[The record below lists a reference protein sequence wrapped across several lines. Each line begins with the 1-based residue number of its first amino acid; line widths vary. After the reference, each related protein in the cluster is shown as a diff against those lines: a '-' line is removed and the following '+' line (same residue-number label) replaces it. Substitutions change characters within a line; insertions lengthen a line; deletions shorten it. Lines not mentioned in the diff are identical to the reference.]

1 MLLALIL
8 RKPLFFTAVLRI
20 PTFLIPPFP
29 FMALS
34 PDVQQKI
41 NTWLTGNYDATTKAD
56 IQQLV
61 ATGQD
66 DALNDAFYRD
76 LEFGTGGLRGVMG
89 AGSNRMN
96 RYTLGMA
103 TQGLS
108 NYLLR
113 SFGGQEIKVA
123 IAHDSRNN
131 SKEFARIAAD
141 IFSANGITVYL
152 FDALRPTPE
161 LSYAIRYL
169 GCQSGCVV
177 TASHNPKEYNGFK
190 VYWNDGAQVVAPHD
204 ENIIEEVQ
212 NIQSVDEVK
221 FQADESKVHL
231 IGQELDDAYL
241 AQVQQLSIDPA
252 AIQRQSDLKIVYTPL
267 HGTGITLV
275 PKALERFGF
284 RNVHVV
290 QEQATPDG
298 NFPTVQSPN
307 PEEKAAMQLALDQAK
322 ALDADIVLATDPDAD
337 RVGMAVKND
346 KGEWV
351 LLNGNQT
358 AALLTQYI
366 LSARKRAGKMTDK
379 DFIVYTIV
387 TSDVLGDIARA
398 HQVKAYN
405 TLTGFKYI
413 AGIIRELEGQETYIC
428 GGEESYG
435 FMIGDFVR
443 DKDAVS
449 ACALV
454 AEMAAV
460 AKDQGRTL
468 YEEMEQMYAE
478 YGLYKEHL
486 ISLTKKGQRG
496 AEEIQEM
503 MRDLRAN
510 PPATIAGS
518 PVVEIRD
525 YKTGKIT
532 DKKTGQ
538 TTETGLESSNV
549 LQFLTEDGS
558 KISARPSGTEPKIKF
573 YFSVKQPLKS
583 TVDFGLADRTLDQRI
598 QAIIEDMQL
607 K

>member
-1 MLLALIL
+1 
-8 RKPLFFTAVLRI
+8 
-20 PTFLIPPFP
+20 
-29 FMALS
+29 MALS

-41 NTWLTGNYDATTKAD
+41 NTWLSGNYDASTKAD

-161 LSYAIRYL
+161 LSFAIRYL
-169 GCQSGCVV
+169 GCQSGCVI

-204 ENIIEEVQ
+204 KNIIEEVQ
-212 NIQSVDEVK
+212 SIQSVDEVR
-221 FQADESKVHL
+221 FQADDSRIHL

-241 AQVQQLSIDPA
+241 TQVQQLSIDPA

-275 PKALERFGF
+275 PQALERFGF

-307 PEEKAAMQLALDQAK
+307 PEEKVAMQLALDQAK

-337 RVGMAVKND
+337 RVGMGVKND

-366 LSARKRAGKMTDK
+366 LSARKHAGKMTDK

-387 TSDVLGDIARA
+387 TSDVLGDIANRY
-398 HQVKAYN
+398 QVKAYN

-413 AGIIRELEGQETYIC
+413 AGIIRDLEGQETYIC

-460 AKDQGRTL
+460 AKDKGRTL
-468 YEEMEQMYAE
+468 YEEMVQMYAD

-503 MRDLRAN
+503 MRELRAN
-510 PPATIAGS
+510 PPVTIAGS

-532 DKKTGQ
+532 DKRTGQ
-538 TTETGLESSNV
+538 TTDTGLESSNV

-573 YFSVKQPLKS
+573 YFSVKQPLAS
-583 TVDFGLADRTLDQRI
+583 TVDFALADRTLDQRI

>member
-1 MLLALIL
+1 
-8 RKPLFFTAVLRI
+8 
-20 PTFLIPPFP
+20 
-29 FMALS
+29 MALT

-41 NTWLTGNYDATTKAD
+41 NTWLSGNYDADTKASLH
-56 IQQLV
+56 QQV
-61 ATGQD
+61 EAND
-66 DALNDAFYRD
+66 EDALNDAFYRD

-89 AGSNRMN
+89 NGSNRMN

-103 TQGLS
+103 TQGLC

-113 SFGGQEIKVA
+113 SFPNQEIKVA

-131 SKEFARIAAD
+131 SPAFARIAAN

-152 FDALRPTPE
+152 FDALRPTPA
-161 LSYAIRYL
+161 LSFAIRYL

-190 VYWNDGAQVVAPHD
+190 VYWQDGAQVVAPHD
-204 ENIIEEVQ
+204 ENIIGEVQ

-221 FQADESKVHL
+221 FEADLSKIHL
-231 IGQELDDAYL
+231 IGQDVDDAYL
-241 AQVQQLSIDPA
+241 AQVQQLSINPEVV
-252 AIQRQSDLKIVYTPL
+252 QRQHDLKIVYTPL
-267 HGTGITLV
+267 HGTGVTLV
-275 PKALERFGF
+275 PPALQRFGF
-284 RNVHVV
+284 TNVHVL
-290 QEQATPDG
+290 EAQATPDG
-298 NFPTVQSPN
+298 NFPTVVSPN
-307 PEEKAAMQLALDQAK
+307 PEEKAAMQLALDKAK
-322 ALDADIVLATDPDAD
+322 ELDADIVLATDPDAD
-337 RVGMAVKND
+337 RVGVGVKNGQ
-346 KGEWV
+346 GEWV

-358 AALLTQYI
+358 AALLTNYI
-366 LSARKRAGKMTDK
+366 LSARAKAGKMTDK

-387 TSDVLGDIARA
+387 TSDVLGEIARR
-398 HQVKAYN
+398 HQVKAYQ

-449 ACALV
+449 ACAMI

-460 AKDQGRTL
+460 AKANGHSL
-468 YEEMEQMYAE
+468 YEEMERMYAE
-478 YGLYKEHL
+478 YGLYKEDL

-518 PVVEIRD
+518 PVVQIRD
-525 YKTGKIT
+525 YKTGKVR
-532 DKKTGQ
+532 DMNSGQ

-549 LQFLTEDGS
+549 LQFLTADGS
-558 KISARPSGTEPKIKF
+558 KVSARPSGTEPKIKF
-573 YFSVKQPLKS
+573 YFSVRQPLKS
-583 TVDFGLADRTLDQRI
+583 AVDFGLADRILDQRI
-598 QAIIEDMQL
+598 ATIIEDMQL

>member
-1 MLLALIL
+1 
-8 RKPLFFTAVLRI
+8 
-20 PTFLIPPFP
+20 
-29 FMALS
+29 MALT
-34 PDVQQKI
+34 DAVQQKI
-41 NTWLTGNYDATTKAD
+41 NTWLTGNYDAATKD
-56 IQQLV
+56 EIRQLQ
-61 ATGQD
+61 AQNQED
-66 DALNDAFYRD
+66 LLSDAFYRD
-76 LEFGTGGLRGVMG
+76 LEFGTGGLRGIMG

-103 TQGLS
+103 TQGLC
-108 NYLLR
+108 NYLLQQ
-113 SFGGQEIKVA
+113 FAGQEIKVA
-123 IAHDSRNN
+123 VAHDSRNN

-152 FDALRPTPE
+152 FEALRPTPE
-161 LSYAIRYL
+161 LSFTIREL

-204 ENIIEEVQ
+204 KNIIREVEA
-212 NIQSVDEVK
+212 IHSVDEVK
-221 FQADESKVHL
+221 FQADESKVHI
-231 IGQELDDAYL
+231 IGADLDAKYL
-241 AQVQQLSIDPA
+241 AKVKALSINPDV
-252 AIQRQSDLKIVYTPL
+252 IQRQHDLKIVYTPI

-275 PKALERFGF
+275 PKALEQLGF
-284 RNVHVV
+284 TNVQVV
-290 QEQATPDG
+290 EGQATPDG

-307 PEEKAAMQLALDQAK
+307 PEEKVAMQMALDQAK

-337 RVGMAVKND
+337 RVGIAVKNTA
-346 KGEWV
+346 GEWV
-351 LLNGNQT
+351 LVNGNQT
-358 AALLTQYI
+358 AALLTYYL
-366 LSARKRAGKMTDK
+366 LSARKQAGKMTDQ

-387 TSDVLGDIARA
+387 TSEVLGDIA
-398 HQVKAYN
+398 KAYGVKSYQ

-413 AGIIRELEGQETYIC
+413 AGLIRELEGKETYIG

-449 ACALV
+449 ACAMI

-460 AKDQGRTL
+460 AKDNGRTL
-468 YEEMEQMYAE
+468 YEEMTEMYAT
-478 YGLYKEHL
+478 YGLYREHL

-503 MRDLRAN
+503 MRELRAN

-518 PVVEIRD
+518 EVVELRD
-525 YKTGKIT
+525 YQTGELR
-532 DKKTGQ
+532 DLRTGQ
-538 TTETGLESSNV
+538 STPTGLEASNV
-549 LQFLTEDGS
+549 LQFITADGS

-573 YFSVKQPLKS
+573 YFSMKAPLAAAA
-583 TVDFGLADRTLDQRI
+583 DFEKGEQQLNERI
-598 QAIIEDMQL
+598 AAIIEDMQL

>member
-1 MLLALIL
+1 MAL
-8 RKPLFFTAVLRI
+8 TSAVL
-20 PTFLIPPFP
+20 
-29 FMALS
+29 
-34 PDVQQKI
+34 QKI
-41 NTWLTGNYDATTKAD
+41 DTWLNGNYDTATKD
-56 IQQLV
+56 EIRQL
-61 ATGQD
+61 QSQNQED
-66 DALNDAFYRD
+66 FLSDAFYRD

-103 TQGLS
+103 TQGLC
-108 NYLLR
+108 NYLLQQF
-113 SFGGQEIKVA
+113 SGQEIKVA
-123 IAHDSRNN
+123 VAHDSRNN

-152 FDALRPTPE
+152 FEALRPTPE
-161 LSYAIRYL
+161 LSFTIREL

-204 ENIIEEVQ
+204 KNIIREVEA
-212 NIQSVDEVK
+212 IHSVDEVK

-231 IGQELDDAYL
+231 IGADIDAKYL
-241 AQVQQLSIDPA
+241 AKVKELSINPA
-252 AIQRQSDLKIVYTPL
+252 AIQRQHDLKIVYTPI

-275 PKALERFGF
+275 PQALAQLGF
-284 RNVHVV
+284 TNVHIVE
-290 QEQATPDG
+290 QQATPDG
-298 NFPTVQSPN
+298 NFPTVLSPN
-307 PEEKAAMQLALDQAK
+307 PEEKVAMQMALDQAK
-322 ALDADIVLATDPDAD
+322 ELDADIILATDPDAD
-337 RVGMAVKND
+337 RVGMAVKNTA
-346 KGEWV
+346 GEWV
-351 LLNGNQT
+351 LVNGNQT
-358 AALLTQYI
+358 AALLTYYL
-366 LSARKRAGKMTDK
+366 LSARKQAGKMTDK

-387 TSDVLGDIARA
+387 TSEVLGDIANSYG
-398 HQVKAYN
+398 VKSYQ

-413 AGIIRELEGQETYIC
+413 AGLIRELEGKETYIG

-443 DKDAVS
+443 DKDAIS
-449 ACALV
+449 ACAMI

-460 AKDQGRTL
+460 AKDNGRTL
-468 YEEMEQMYAE
+468 YEEMTQMYAT
-478 YGLYKEHL
+478 YGLYRENL

-518 PVVEIRD
+518 EVVELRDYQTGQIRD
-525 YKTGKIT
+525 LR
-532 DKKTGQ
+532 TGQ
-538 TTETGLESSNV
+538 EKPTGLEASNV
-549 LQFLTEDGS
+549 LQFITADGS

-573 YFSVKQPLKS
+573 YFSMKAPLAAAA
-583 TVDFGLADRTLDQRI
+583 DFEKVEQQLNERI
-598 QAIIEDMQL
+598 TAVIEDMQL